1 MRAFPDAVA
10 LRTPRSLDDLLL
22 YRIWRAACVSNG
34 MVTRMVE
41 GGFGITRRELGMIGV
56 LEELGEIPASKFAER
71 LHMDRASASLALR
84 SLTEKKLV
92 ERRQD
97 AEDGRIVHVR
107 LSPAGQQLFD
117 DLFPRL
123 SRLNVDL
130 LDGIEARHLEVFLDC
145 LQDLELRGS
154 ELDAQGVAPSKCRP
168 SPLERQHA
176 SITARA

>member
-1 MRAFPDAVA
+1 MRTFPDAVA
-10 LRTPRSLDDLLL
+10 LRTPQSLDDLLL

-34 MVTRMVE
+34 MVTRMIE

-71 LHMDRASASLALR
+71 LQMDRASASLALR

-107 LSPAGQQLFD
+107 LSSEGQQLFD

-123 SRLNVDL
+123 SQLNVDL
-130 LDGIEARHLEVFLDC
+130 LDGIDAKQLEVFLDC
-145 LQDLELRGS
+145 LEDLELRGS
-154 ELDAQGVAPSKCRP
+154 ELSERGVVRNKYRP
-168 SPLERQHA
+168 SIERQHA
-176 SITARA
+176 SFAARA

>member
-10 LRTPRSLDDLLL
+10 LRTPQSLDDLLL

-34 MVTRMVE
+34 MLTRMVE

-130 LDGIEARHLEVFLDC
+130 LDGIDARQLEVFLDC
-145 LQDLELRGS
+145 LEDLELRGS
-154 ELDAQGVAPSKCRP
+154 ELSAQGVTPNKCRP
-168 SPLERQHA
+168 TIERQHA
-176 SITARA
+176 SFAARA